1 MSMTTAPGSGASILT
16 PDQVSQL
23 VIIPL
28 ISQSVAMQSST
39 VVQTASHQLRV
50 PRVTADAQAAWT
62 AEGAEIAV
70 TDATLDEVDIVP
82 KKLAGLTVIS
92 NELAADTSPAALGV
106 VGDSLVRDLA
116 RKLDSAF
123 FGSTVTN
130 GPAGLGSLTTNATAK
145 NGGTWANLDWAE
157 AAKSVAEQHNS
168 TVDVFAC
175 APATALALSTLKEYG
190 TAGSNR
196 PLLQSDPSAPTSRTI
211 SGATAGFTCRR
222 CRCGVGSAEVA
233 DHHGAAARH
242 AGSLRQQRLL
252 QFRQNRGACDYPREL
267 GIHRPAQHYQ
277 GNEGVKCLTGQGN

>member
-116 RKLDSAF
+116 RQLDSAF

-211 SGATAGFTCRR
+211 SGVPLLVSPAVAADVVWALPKSRIITALRLGTQVVSDSSAYFSSDRTAVRAIIRVSWGFIDPPSITK
-222 CRCGVGSAEVA
+222 VTKA
-233 DHHGAAARH
+233 
-242 AGSLRQQRLL
+242 
-252 QFRQNRGACDYPREL
+252 
-267 GIHRPAQHYQ
+267 
-277 GNEGVKCLTGQGN
+277 